1 MIQRS
6 YERPAA
12 GCVTRATCDIA
23 AGPVATCEVAPWAG
37 RLAASQGRPPRVSPA
52 PLRPARSSGSGA
64 RHATRLCQA
73 FAGALPKLRA
83 PRLTFLRQGRVLLRP
98 PPRSRDPCS
107 RPACDVD
114 VRPAPATCHGQI
126 HNLRADGALSFSPAA
141 SRRPGV
147 SSLWRCRRSRGAREA
162 PARPPPRG
170 AGDRRGRR
178 RDAYDLGGEANRGGG
193 RPCCLHVSNGWA
205 SDANADECAEECA
218 FTCLS

>member
-126 HNLRADGALSFSPAA
+126 HKPTRRRRALVLSGRVASPWRQLALAVSSFERSPRSASSA
-141 SRRPGV
+141 PTERSGRSERKATRRIRPRRRSQSRRGTTMLPTCQQRLGQ
-147 SSLWRCRRSRGAREA
+147 RRERG
-162 PARPPPRG
+162 
-170 AGDRRGRR
+170 
-178 RDAYDLGGEANRGGG
+178 
-193 RPCCLHVSNGWA
+193 
-205 SDANADECAEECA
+205 
-218 FTCLS
+218 